1 MPHTLLGVPLPY
13 HLNVSQRNMFSV
25 TCWEEEQVQI
35 ADAHISTSHL
45 VIELEVTT
53 EPSEEPTA
61 WLHDKSLN
69 GTYHNGQNIGK
80 GNKVLAR
87 SGDVISFIVA
97 PIQRPDGSYHVADP
111 NLVSRTQILSKQLV
125 LAWPSPLHPPLSAN
139 EHERG
144 KGGGSQN

>member
-1 MPHTLLGVPLPY
+1 ML
-13 HLNVSQRNMFSV
+13 SV
-25 TCWEEEQVQI
+25 TCWEEQVQI

-45 VIELEVTT
+45 VIELEVTP
-53 EPSEEPTA
+53 EPSGEPTA

-97 PIQRPDGSYHVADP
+97 PIQRPDGSYHVDDP
-111 NLVSRTQILSKQLV
+111 NLVSRTQILSQQLV
-125 LAWPSPLHPPLSAN
+125 LAWPSPLHPPSLPTSTSV
-139 EHERG
+139 EKE
-144 KGGGSQN
+144 GSQD

>member
-1 MPHTLLGVPLPY
+1 
-13 HLNVSQRNMFSV
+13 MFSV

-111 NLVSRTQILSKQLV
+111 NLVSAQTNSQSAACSR
-125 LAWPSPLHPPLSAN
+125 LAESFTSPLSAN

>member
-1 MPHTLLGVPLPY
+1 
-13 HLNVSQRNMFSV
+13 
-25 TCWEEEQVQI
+25 
-35 ADAHISTSHL
+35 
-45 VIELEVTT
+45 
-53 EPSEEPTA
+53 
-61 WLHDKSLN
+61 
-69 GTYHNGQNIGK
+69 
-80 GNKVLAR
+80 VLAR